1 MTTVAVRLVRLHAAS
16 RRVPAALIMLAA
28 CAVGLRGA
36 LYGHWDSYGALQL
49 PLIFEAAYAAIIAV
63 TAGSPFGEPERATG
77 RWLPFLRLGAAV
89 TLTGLAAGALA
100 AAGAGRPLA
109 GGFPDI
115 LRNLAG
121 LVGIGLLCAAVLG
134 APLAWTGPL
143 TYLVL
148 GLYGLYTD
156 WHPPTLSTPWIWP
169 ARPPHD
175 VGGALCAAAVF
186 AAGLAAIT
194 VRGPRVPAGG

>member
-1 MTTVAVRLVRLHAAS
+1 MTAVAVRLVRLHAAS
-16 RRVPAALIMLAA
+16 RRLPAALVLLAA
-28 CAVGLRGA
+28 LAAGLRGA

-49 PLIFEAAYAAIIAV
+49 PLIFEAACAAIIAV

-100 AAGAGRPLA
+100 AAGAGLPLA

-156 WHPPTLSTPWIWP
+156 WHPPALSTPWIWP

>member
-1 MTTVAVRLVRLHAAS
+1 MTAVAVRLVRLHAAS

-49 PLIFEAAYAAIIAV
+49 PLIFEAACAAIIAV

-77 RWLPFLRLGAAV
+77 RWLPFLRLGVAV

-109 GGFPDI
+109 GGFPDV

-156 WHPPTLSTPWIWP
+156 WHPPALSTPWIWP